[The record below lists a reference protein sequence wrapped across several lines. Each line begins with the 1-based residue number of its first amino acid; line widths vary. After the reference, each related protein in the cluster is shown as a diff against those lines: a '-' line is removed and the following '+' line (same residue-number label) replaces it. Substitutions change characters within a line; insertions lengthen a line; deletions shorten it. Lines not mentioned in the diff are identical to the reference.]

1 MRQTRHSL
9 FEEIEN
15 FKNWSSQLDQTPEG
29 ERTGKWEGAYAHWD
43 AVDSAF
49 VNFISTSEPATWT
62 GEMTEAVLYIIA
74 RDHASEIFADLV
86 AAQPEVLLYL
96 ARQAVDAPD
105 PAAKWQLVVRL
116 PEVPDRAA
124 AESLLLRFADDP
136 DERVRSRAM
145 QTLAALSPGHA

>member
-1 MRQTRHSL
+1 MKHRL

-15 FKNWSSQLDQTPEG
+15 FKTWSRQLDQTPEE
-29 ERTGKWEGAYAHWD
+29 ERTGKWERAYEHWD

-62 GEMTEAVLYIIA
+62 GEMMEAVLYIIA

-86 AAQPEVLLYL
+86 AAQPEKLLYL
-96 ARQAVDAPD
+96 ARQAVDAPS

-116 PEVPDRAA
+116 PELTDPAM
-124 AESLLLRFADDP
+124 AESLLLRFIDDP
-136 DERVRSRAM
+136 DEYVRSRAF
-145 QTLAALSPGHA
+145 QTLAALSPGHP

>member
-1 MRQTRHSL
+1 MRHWL

-15 FKNWSSQLDQTPEG
+15 FRTWSRQLDQTPEE

-43 AVDSAF
+43 TVDSAF

-86 AAQPEVLLYL
+86 AAQPEMLLYL
-96 ARQAVDAPD
+96 ARQAVDAPR
-105 PAAKWQLVVRL
+105 PAAKWQLAARL
-116 PEVPDRAA
+116 PELTDRAL

-136 DERVRSRAM
+136 DERVRSRAL